1 MITALLIFLV
11 TLIFV
16 IWQPKGLGIGW
27 TASIGAGIALLL
39 GVITVA
45 DIPVVWNIVWNA
57 TFAFIAIIIISLL
70 LDEAGFFRYIALHV
84 ARLAKGSGNRLFAFI
99 VLLGAVV
106 SALFANDGV
115 ALILT
120 PIVIAILTTLRFSPA
135 TTLAFV
141 ITAGFIADTASIPLV
156 VSNLVNIVSAD
167 FFKIPFTDYAKV
179 MIPVNVVAVVTSLLV
194 LYGFYHK
201 DIPTVYALDL
211 IENSQSAIV
220 DKNTFIMGWVVLA
233 LLLLGF
239 FVLEPIGVPISFIAG
254 VGALVLLVVAKMGK
268 KIKVLPIVKNAPWQ
282 VVIFSLGMYLVV
294 YGLKNAGL
302 TDYLAHELSQLANHG
317 MMTATV
323 GTGLLSAGLSS
334 AMNNM
339 PTVLIQALA
348 IDEAIIHDPMIKQA
362 MIYANVIGCDLG
374 TKITPIGSL
383 ATLLWLHVLAS
394 KNITV
399 SWGYYIKVGIILTL
413 PVLVATLVALAIWL
427 PIIQ

>member
-11 TLIFV
+11 TLIVV

-84 ARLAKGSGNRLFAFI
+84 AILAKGSGNRLFAFI

-135 TTLAFV
+135 TTLAF
-141 ITAGFIADTASIPLV
+141 IMTAGFIADTASIPLV

-211 IENSQSAIV
+211 IENPQSAIV

-268 KIKVLPIVKNAPWQ
+268 KITVLPIVKNAPWQ

-323 GTGLLSAGLSS
+323 GTG
-334 AMNNM
+334 
-339 PTVLIQALA
+339 
-348 IDEAIIHDPMIKQA
+348 
-362 MIYANVIGCDLG
+362 
-374 TKITPIGSL
+374 
-383 ATLLWLHVLAS
+383 
-394 KNITV
+394 
-399 SWGYYIKVGIILTL
+399 
-413 PVLVATLVALAIWL
+413 
-427 PIIQ
+427 

>member
-11 TLIFV
+11 TLIVV

-84 ARLAKGSGNRLFAFI
+84 AILAKGSGNRLFAFI
-99 VLLGAVV
+99 M
-106 SALFANDGV
+106 
-115 ALILT
+115 
-120 PIVIAILTTLRFSPA
+120 
-135 TTLAFV
+135 
-141 ITAGFIADTASIPLV
+141 TAGFIADTASIPLV

-211 IENSQSAIV
+211 IENPQSAIV

-268 KIKVLPIVKNAPWQ
+268 KITVLPIVKNAPWQ

-334 AMNNM
+334 VMNNM